1 MDDKYLKK
9 QLALLEIKESSPEE
23 SAPGEC
29 GADSSKAQNISINA
43 VTGKGAKSTSAQD
56 ALSIPI
62 WREAIKEAI
71 MFAPI
76 SLEMRLALSVNSDRN

>member
-9 QLALLEIKESSPEE
+9 QLALLEIKESSSEE
-23 SAPGEC
+23 SAPVGG
-29 GADSSKAQNISINA
+29 GADSGKAQNANFNS
-43 VTGKGAKSTSAQD
+43 VTGTGAKSTSAQD